1 MSGNAALAHE
11 IIYEYCITFLSEVD
25 AIWSRKWTLATWLY
39 VLTRYTALVSAALRF
54 SEMIPAY
61 ASVCAHCSMMSIERA
76 NALDSLQSC
85 AGQFIALDTTIIAK
99 FLYFAVFSAIRVYAV
114 WEGNMLVSGVVFVL
128 ALVPFVTNIVHFS
141 TLTIITVPAQFAV
154 FESCVGQARTSAQ
167 FNLGLSLTTRLAVIL
182 ADVIVIIATW
192 SKTFQTYR
200 DARRHGFAAP
210 LVTLLLRDGTI
221 YFIVLLIM
229 NILVVLSNNVP
240 RMEDVD
246 FASPFLEN
254 LTSIIICRFIINLR
268 QVHHDNTVVDPSRY
282 TTTIHFAAEM
292 GQPLYS
298 ASMGNGGG
306 KSAGSATA
314 MDSMELREVD
324 TYKKDRGQFVEQPMT
339 AC

>member
-1 MSGNAALAHE
+1 MSGNAELAHE
-11 IIYEYCITFLSEVD
+11 ISLLYADAYLVLSANEVD

-39 VLTRYTALVSAALRF
+39 VLVRYTALVSTALRF
-54 SEMIPAY
+54 SAMIPAY
-61 ASVCAHCSMMSIERA
+61 ASSC
-76 NALDSLQSC
+76 LGQS
-85 AGQFIALDTTIIAK
+85 IALDIAIIAK

-114 WEGNMLVSGVVFVL
+114 WEGNLLISGVVFVL
-128 ALVPFVTNIVHFS
+128 ALVPFATNIVHFS
-141 TLTIITVPAQFAV
+141 TLTIIIVPAQFAV
-154 FESCVGQARTSAQ
+154 FESCAGQARTSAQ
-167 FNLGLSLTTRLAVIL
+167 FNLGMSLTTRLAAIL

-229 NILVVLSNNVP
+229 NVLVVLCNNVP
-240 RMEDVD
+240 PLEKFD

-254 LTSIIICRFIINLR
+254 FTSIIMCRLIINLR
-268 QVHHDNTVVDPSRY
+268 QVHHDNTVVNPSRY
-282 TTTIHFAAEM
+282 TTTIQFAADM

-298 ASMGNGGG
+298 ASMDNGRGI
-306 KSAGSATA
+306 SAGSATG
-314 MDSMELREVD
+314 MESMELREVD
-324 TYKKDRGQFVEQPMT
+324 TYEKDRGQFVEQPVT